1 MLARVIQD
9 RVMRDVDDIRTMV
22 SDIKTRILALEA
34 STVRVLRPDPAA
46 APAAQSA
53 AVPADGKDPATLFS
67 ILDATMASVITRL
80 DANERERRE
89 LSTIVDELR
98 DAVNAHVR
106 NIGAR
111 PSPVEGFTIN
121 TSERIA
127 LSEVEPLPD
136 RPLPVRPG
144 DTIGYGAWVVYTSR
158 TGTLSSRLV
167 TTANVVGMAG
177 LTSIR
182 VNGDDWNAIHTPCAY
197 SKVQGGVLFKWPGH
211 VSDGELLTMAVTVEP
226 GYVYYLF
233 IRVRTVMKS
242 LMGVYCAHVAHLSS
256 RQDTLVV
263 SLGTPVAIVGLPGDA
278 SSASEAKYHD
288 VECWFIN
295 DDTSSI
301 DKLVL
306 RVDDGVM
313 MYTPPRAGSYRFCA
327 TSGNGSTDTLAL
339 RKNHLQRI
347 VVIDESLE
355 SELDKVN

>member
-1 MLARVIQD
+1 
-9 RVMRDVDDIRTMV
+9 MRDVDDIRAMV
-22 SDIKTRILALEA
+22 SDVRTRILALEA
-34 STVRVLRPDPAA
+34 NTTRVLRPDPVMASV
-46 APAAQSA
+46 AQSA
-53 AVPADGKDPATLFS
+53 AVPADGKDLAALFS
-67 ILDATMASVITRL
+67 ILDATMTSVITRL

-89 LSTIVDELR
+89 LTAIVNELR
-98 DAVNAHVR
+98 DAVDKHVR
-106 NIGAR
+106 NIGVR
-111 PSPVEGFTIN
+111 PSPIEGFTVT
-121 TSERIA
+121 TSERIS

-144 DTIGYGAWVVYTSR
+144 DTIGHGAWVVYTSR
-158 TGTLSSRLV
+158 TGTLSSLLV

-182 VNGDDWNAIHTPCAY
+182 VNGDDWNAVHTPCVY
-197 SKVQGGVLFKWPGH
+197 SKAPGGVLFKWPGH
-211 VSDGELLTMAVTVEP
+211 VSDGELLTVAITVEL
-226 GYVYYLF
+226 GYVYYVF

-242 LMGVYCAHVAHLSS
+242 LMGAYCAHVTHLSS

-278 SSASEAKYHD
+278 SSASEAKYHN

-295 DDTSSI
+295 DDTSAI

-327 TSGNGSTDTLAL
+327 TSGNGSTNTLAL
-339 RKNHLQRI
+339 RKHQLQRI

-355 SELDKVN
+355 SESDKVN